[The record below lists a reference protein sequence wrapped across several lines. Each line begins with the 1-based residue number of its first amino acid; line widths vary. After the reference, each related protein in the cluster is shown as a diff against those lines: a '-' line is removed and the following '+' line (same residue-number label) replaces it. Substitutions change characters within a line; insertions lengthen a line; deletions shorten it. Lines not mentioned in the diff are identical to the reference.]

1 MSIIYTRLGE
11 VALRHD
17 FYRDGL
23 AKDMILMPSPETAQL
38 MKNGKILFRKT
49 PGGIVLL
56 YRAEEDEITPLT
68 PVTLPQSFFFFF
80 KPENPAAF
88 LQVTDLDNGS
98 EEFQAGK
105 LPFFRNTPVNAS
117 TASENPEELSYQLL
131 DGLRPKAFSLQLTL
145 DPTPASVRIKV
156 RNAAGEIVS
165 AGKDSTGNPLPDGY
179 EMMPDQNGLFRI
191 LFDLKGRREGV
202 YTFTLRNS
210 GDTDDLW
217 SKKYWLGES
226 SSSQPFGLIE
236 LRFQATPNHL
246 YGATEFYQVS
256 FSRKESRWTYY
267 VVNGNKKVDLV
278 TTQLRIQDLGNVG
291 SVPYGSYTFDQI
303 GTSPS
308 AEVKI
313 NNLDTVVFR
322 SQNKIPYFEIP
333 KLNFQL
339 RRTPG
344 NQILIPN
351 LPNPSRS
358 APTKQSGG
366 EANSEIYVFI

>member
-11 VALRHD
+11 VAIRHD

-23 AKDMILMPSPETAQL
+23 AKDMILMPTPETAHL
-38 MKNGKILFRKT
+38 MQNGKILFRKT

-56 YRAEEDEITPLT
+56 YRAEDDEVTPLT
-68 PVTLPQSFFFFF
+68 PLALPQSFFFFF
-80 KPENPAAF
+80 KPENAAAF
-88 LQVTDLDNGS
+88 LQITDLDNSS
-98 EEFQAGK
+98 EKFQAGTI
-105 LPFFRNTPVNAS
+105 PFFQNTPANAS
-117 TASENPEELSYQLL
+117 TASDNPEELSYQLL
-131 DGLRPKAFSLQLTL
+131 DGIRPKTFSLQLTL
-145 DPTPASVRIKV
+145 APIPTSVRVQV
-156 RNAAGEIVS
+156 RNALGEVVS
-165 AGKDSTGNPLPDGY
+165 SGKDSTGTPLPDSHEIY
-179 EMMPDQNGLFRI
+179 ADENGLYRI
-191 LFDLKGRREGV
+191 IFDLKGRKEGV

-226 SSSQPFGLIE
+226 SSSQPLGLIE
-236 LRFQATPNHL
+236 LRYQAAPNHL
-246 YGATEFYQVS
+246 YGAKEYYQVS

-267 VVNGNKKVDLV
+267 VVNGNQKVDLV
-278 TTQLRIQDLGNVG
+278 ASNLKIQDQGNVG
-291 SVPYGSYTFDQI
+291 TVPYGTYTFDQI
-303 GTSPS
+303 GDSPS

-322 SQNKIPYFEIP
+322 SQDKIPYFEIP

-344 NQILIPN
+344 NQILITN

>member
-23 AKDMILMPSPETAQL
+23 AKDLILMPSAETAHL

-56 YRAEEDEITPLT
+56 YRAEDDETTPLT
-68 PVTLPQSFFFFF
+68 PLALPQSFFFFF
-80 KPENPAAF
+80 KPENAGAF

-105 LPFFRNTPVNAS
+105 IPFFQNIPANAS

-131 DGLRPKAFSLQLTL
+131 DGLRPKAFSMQLTL
-145 DPTPASVRIKV
+145 DPIPGSVLIKV
-156 RNAAGEIVS
+156 RNAAGEVVS
-165 AGKDSTGNPLPDGY
+165 AGKDSVGNPLPDGY
-179 EMMPDQNGLFRI
+179 EINPDENGLFRI
-191 LFDLKGRREGV
+191 LFDLKGKKEGV

-226 SSSQPFGLIE
+226 ASGQPFGLIE
-236 LRFQATPNHL
+236 LRYQAAPNHL
-246 YGATEFYQVS
+246 YGAMEYYQVS
-256 FSRKESRWTYY
+256 FSRKESRWTYF
-267 VVNGNKKVDLV
+267 VVNGNNKIDLV
-278 TTQLRIQDLGNVG
+278 ATQLQIQDQGNVG
-291 SVPYGSYTFDQI
+291 SVPYGSYAFDQI
-303 GTSPS
+303 GASPN
-308 AEVKI
+308 ADIKI
-313 NNLDTVVFR
+313 NNLETVVFR
-322 SQNKIPYFEIP
+322 SQSKIPYFEIP